1 MVTSIDFSRITTA
14 LSSGAGWTELVV
26 VGACF
31 ALGWLLD
38 HRVQLQSASEAALVQ
53 VGLSGINRVLMPL
66 ATLLLLLVAQAVFR
80 HWYPPFFL
88 AIALPLAVALAIIR
102 LLVFTLRRL
111 FGTPSWLTASERAIS
126 FTIWGMV
133 LLYFTGILPVVRT
146 ELSDITIPIG
156 SNTLS
161 VYALLRGTLAV
172 VLTVG
177 VTLWLSGL
185 VERRLMLATQLDTN
199 VRAVLGKSVRAVL
212 MVAGVLFALQ
222 AVGIDLTVLA
232 VFSGALG
239 VGIGLGL
246 QKLASNYIAG
256 FTILLDRSIRL
267 GDMITVDGRTGVVS
281 RVAARYVVVRNLDGI
296 GAIVPNETAG
306 DDDGAQSFVFEQGRA
321 RGHPGAGELRQRRRA
336 RAAAAGGGGV
346 GPAPGAARAEPAGRV
361 RRPLRRD
368 RRRTRARPLDRRPR
382 ERPAGPAQRDQPPR
396 PGGLCRRRDHDA
408 VPAAGDPD
416 RGRRRYGR
424 RRRRRR
430 RGRHGAAGADRRLTV
445 NMMITLTFSAGHPGR
460 RVQVGH

>member
-14 LSSGAGWTELVV
+14 LSSSPGWIELIV

-38 HRVQLQSASEAALVQ
+38 RRVQLQSASETALVQ

-66 ATLLLLLVAQAVFR
+66 ATLALLVIAQAIFR
-80 HWYPPFFL
+80 QWHPPFFI

-133 LLYFTGILPVVRT
+133 LLYFTGVLPEVRA
-146 ELSDITIPIG
+146 ELSDIAIPIG
-156 SNTLS
+156 SNRLS
-161 VYALLRGTLAV
+161 VYEILRGTLAV

-185 VERRLMLATQLDTN
+185 VERRLMHAANLDTN
-199 VRAVLGKSVRAVL
+199 LRAVLGKFIRAIL
-212 MVAGVLFALQ
+212 LVAGVLFALQ
-222 AVGIDLTVLA
+222 AVGIDLTLLA
-232 VFSGALG
+232 VFGGALG

-267 GDMITVDGRTGVVS
+267 GDLITVDNRFGVVS
-281 RVAARYVVVRNLDGI
+281 RVTARYVVVSSMDGI
-296 GAIVPNETAG
+296 EAIVPNETLATTTVLNHSYTSREVRVGIPVQVSYDSDVERALQLLVEAALAQPRVLRTPNPPEAYVVRLGESGIDLELGLWINDPENGQLGLRSAINRSLLPAFAG
-306 DDDGAQSFVFEQGRA
+306 AGITIPFPQREIRIVAAGRSA
-321 RGHPGAGELRQRRRA
+321 SSGDAGPGAKA
-336 RAAAAGGGGV
+336 RA
-346 GPAPGAARAEPAGRV
+346 GPSG
-361 RRPLRRD
+361 
-368 RRRTRARPLDRRPR
+368 
-382 ERPAGPAQRDQPPR
+382 
-396 PGGLCRRRDHDA
+396 
-408 VPAAGDPD
+408 
-416 RGRRRYGR
+416 
-424 RRRRRR
+424 
-430 RGRHGAAGADRRLTV
+430 
-445 NMMITLTFSAGHPGR
+445 S
-460 RVQVGH
+460 

>member
-80 HWYPPFFL
+80 HWHPPFFL

-133 LLYFTGILPVVRT
+133 LLYFTGVLPEVRA
-146 ELSDITIPIG
+146 ELSEITIPIG
-156 SNTLS
+156 SNPLS
-161 VYALLRGTLAV
+161 VYEILRGTLAV

-185 VERRLMLATQLDTN
+185 IERRLMHATKLDTN
-199 VRAVLGKSVRAVL
+199 VRAVLGKFVRAIL

-232 VFSGALG
+232 VFGGALG

-246 QKLASNYIAG
+246 QKLAGNYISG
-256 FTILLDRSIRL
+256 FTILLDRSIRV

-296 GAIVPNETAG
+296 DAIVPNDLLATTTVLNHSYTSKDVRMSIPVQVSYDSDVERALQLLVEAASAQPRALRTPSPPEAFVVRFGENGVELELGLWIGDPENAQLGLRSAINRRLLRAFADAG
-306 DDDGAQSFVFEQGRA
+306 ITIPFPRREIRIVD
-321 RGHPGAGELRQRRRA
+321 AG
-336 RAAAAGGGGV
+336 AAA
-346 GPAPGAARAEPAGRV
+346 APGAARDTAQPGPTGSRS
-361 RRPLRRD
+361 L
-368 RRRTRARPLDRRPR
+368 TR
-382 ERPAGPAQRDQPPR
+382 
-396 PGGLCRRRDHDA
+396 
-408 VPAAGDPD
+408 
-416 RGRRRYGR
+416 
-424 RRRRRR
+424 
-430 RGRHGAAGADRRLTV
+430 
-445 NMMITLTFSAGHPGR
+445 
-460 RVQVGH
+460 